1 MHIKEKEDMWI
12 IFAMLIFGGSES
24 TPLYACNDEIF
35 NNELKDGNWIC
46 KIDKDYDKNTV
57 PKPLP
62 QKLDSILQIYEVSDV
77 DEIEHTIS
85 IHFKHYIRWTDK
97 GLSYHNR
104 SM

>member
-1 MHIKEKEDMWI
+1 MWI

-24 TPLYACNDEIF
+24 TPLYTCDDEIF
-35 NNELKDGNWIC
+35 GNELKAGNWIC
-46 KIDKDYDKNTV
+46 KLDKDYDRTTV

-77 DEIEHTIS
+77 NEIDHTIS
-85 IHFKHYIRWTDK
+85 IHFKHYIRWTDP

>member
-1 MHIKEKEDMWI
+1 MWI
-12 IFAMLIFGGSES
+12 IFVMLIFGRSES

-35 NNELKDGNWIC
+35 NNELQAGNWIC
-46 KIDKDYDKNTV
+46 KEDINYDNGIV
-57 PKPLP
+57 PQPLP

-77 DEIEHTIS
+77 NEIEHTIS
-85 IHFKHYIRWTDK
+85 IHFKHYIRWTDP